1 MKVEVSQKGK
11 THKSHYQ
18 TMFEFYQKFFK
29 ASSWAAANAFKK
41 DHEITLQ
48 NASTGK
54 GIYNTLPATYKRQFK
69 FELLALRNALKEF
82 NTNYNQYGE
91 MKNQGLKKPS
101 VRGLKTLCSHVVKA
115 TGLKVDGTL
124 KKGFKYIKG
133 GKVVKTTPTPSK
145 TKKVC
150 AKKTVA
156 KKPATKKNVA
166 KKNPVA
172 KKSIAK
178 TKK

>member
-1 MKVEVSQKGK
+1 MKTIKELEARLLFETKQSNEFRRRRYESKTADQRKAWQTLIDLADESKDELRQK
-11 THKSHYQ
+11 
-18 TMFEFYQKFFK
+18 
-29 ASSWAAANAFKK
+29 
-41 DHEITLQ
+41 IT
-48 NASTGK
+48 T
-54 GIYNTLPATYKRQFK
+54 
-69 FELLALRNALKEF
+69 
-82 NTNYNQYGE
+82 

-150 AKKTVA
+150 DKK
-156 KKPATKKNVA
+156 
-166 KKNPVA
+166 PVA
-172 KKSIAK
+172 KKKTVGKKKPAAKKTTAK

>member
-1 MKVEVSQKGK
+1 MKTIKELEARLLFETKQSNEFRMRRGESK
-11 THKSHYQ
+11 TADQRKAWQ
-18 TMFEFYQKFFK
+18 TLIDLADESK
-29 ASSWAAANAFKK
+29 
-41 DHEITLQ
+41 E
-48 NASTGK
+48 
-54 GIYNTLPATYKRQFK
+54 
-69 FELLALRNALKEF
+69 ELRTKIK
-82 NTNYNQYGE
+82 T

-145 TKKVC
+145 GKKVNVKKPV
-150 AKKTVA
+150 AKKPAKKKPVAKKKTVA
-156 KKPATKKNVA
+156 KKST
-166 KKNPVA
+166 
-172 KKSIAK
+172 AK